1 MVLETDTYGNFLT
14 QGYVLACARDWAR
27 LGNLYLQDGIWNG
40 ERILPEGYVKFVSTV
55 APAWEL
61 DQDPEY
67 GGFFWI
73 NGVNRLPIPKDA
85 YFMGGAGN
93 QFAIIVPSHDLVIV
107 RLGHYKGIQDAFP
120 ALYASLNLLMN
131 AVPKH
136 G

>member
-1 MVLETDTYGNFLT
+1 
-14 QGYVLACARDWAR
+14 
-27 LGNLYLQDGIWNG
+27 
-40 ERILPEGYVKFVSTV
+40 
-55 APAWEL
+55 
-61 DQDPEY
+61 
-67 GGFFWI
+67 
-73 NGVNRLPIPKDA
+73 VNRLPIPKDA

-131 AVPKH
+131 AVLKH